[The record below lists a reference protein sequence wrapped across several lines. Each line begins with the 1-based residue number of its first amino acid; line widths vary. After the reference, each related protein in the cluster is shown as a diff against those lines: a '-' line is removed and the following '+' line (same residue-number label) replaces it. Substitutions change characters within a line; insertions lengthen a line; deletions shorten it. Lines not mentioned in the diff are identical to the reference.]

1 MEGEEK
7 KPKTHYHLQL
17 PTLPSQST
25 FGVYPYKWISLS
37 ILKPGDYD
45 SALALSVWLS
55 CWNALIY
62 KSRKKQCKK
71 VV

>member
-1 MEGEEK
+1 MIQLTFFPKVEGEEK

-37 ILKPGDYD
+37 ILKPVIMIQPCFV
-45 SALALSVWLS
+45 LMTFMLKCFNL
-55 CWNALIY
+55 
-62 KSRKKQCKK
+62 
-71 VV
+71 